1 MLKKKK
7 DYVAVEGLLDVIL
20 ERAQKKKKKKG
31 EMYRETNHIFR
42 EYKNIYVQNVD
53 RNSGH

>member
-1 MLKKKK
+1 M
-7 DYVAVEGLLDVIL
+7 EGLLDVIL
-20 ERAQKKKKKKG
+20 ERAQKKKKKE
-31 EMYRETNHIFR
+31 EMYRETIHIFR